1 MRAYQVTTA
10 DSINALQQVVIDIP
24 VPASDEILVKMKACS
39 LNYRD
44 ILITM
49 GGYVRNGIRPIILY
63 PDGTGEVV
71 SEGKSV
77 TNFQTGDRVI
87 GNFSQA

>member
-24 VPASDEILVKMKACS
+24 TPAADEILVKMKACP

-44 ILITM
+44 ILITWVDM
-49 GGYVRNGIRPIILY
+49 
-63 PDGTGEVV
+63 
-71 SEGKSV
+71 
-77 TNFQTGDRVI
+77 
-87 GNFSQA
+87 

>member
-10 DSINALQQVVIDIP
+10 DSINTLQQVVIDIP
-24 VPASDEILVKMKACS
+24 TPAADEILVKMKACP

-49 GGYVRNGIRPIILY
+49 GGYVRNDIRPIIPL
-63 PDGTGEVV
+63 
-71 SEGKSV
+71 
-77 TNFQTGDRVI
+77 F
-87 GNFSQA
+87 

>member
-10 DSINALQQVVIDIP
+10 DGIDAIEQITKEIP
-24 VPASDEILVKMKACS
+24 TPKDDEILVKMKACS

-49 GGYVRNGIRPIILY
+49 GGYVRNDIRPIVPLS
-63 PDGTGEVV
+63 DGAGEVV
-71 SEGKSV
+71 KVGASAVSYTHLTLPTIYSV
-77 TNFQTGDRVI
+77 
-87 GNFSQA
+87 